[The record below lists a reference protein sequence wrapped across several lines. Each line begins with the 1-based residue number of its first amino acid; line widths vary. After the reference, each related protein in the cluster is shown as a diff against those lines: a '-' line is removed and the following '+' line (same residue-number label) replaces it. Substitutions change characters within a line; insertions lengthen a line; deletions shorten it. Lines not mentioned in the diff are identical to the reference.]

1 MSVTKI
7 KNIYLINL
15 VSDEGN
21 KYISNKPCMCRR

>member
-21 KYISNKPCMCRR
+21 KYISNKLCQ